1 MELRPLLLAALPL
14 AACRA
19 VDALEPVTA
28 QRPFFST
35 DTGTP
40 PSGSFEFEAGVVAE
54 PAESVLLPTTL
65 KYGAGARTEL
75 FLGWAPFQHLE
86 LEGPDSHGTG
96 DVTLGAKHRL
106 VDHEEGRP
114 GLALQ
119 GSIKLPTGVR
129 EEGLGTGELD
139 VSFGAAATQVFDG
152 WSVSA
157 YYQFDSFGAPGSG
170 GPDLG
175 HALALAAASPLHER
189 CSLFGEVVQAWVP
202 EQDFAP
208 AFTTVGVAWNPCR
221 LLVLDLA
228 CVVALND
235 DVPGFQLAFGLTQNL
250 GRLAE

>member
-1 MELRPLLLAALPL
+1 MRSALFASL
-14 AACRA
+14 SLSAACHA
-19 VDALEPVTA
+19 VPATEPVTA

-40 PSGSFEFEAGVVAE
+40 PSGSFEIEAGVVAE
-54 PAESVLLPTTL
+54 IDETLLLPTTL
-65 KYGAGARTEL
+65 KYGAGERTEL
-75 FLGWAPFQHLE
+75 FLGWAPFQHVE

-106 VDHEEGRP
+106 VDLAADHP
-114 GLALQ
+114 GLAVQ
-119 GSIKLPTGVR
+119 GSVKLPTGVR

-139 VSFGAAATQVFDG
+139 LLLGAAATQLFDG

-157 YYQFDSFGAPGSG
+157 YYQLDTFGEPGAG
-170 GPDLG
+170 GPDVG
-175 HALALAAASPLHER
+175 HAVALAAASPLHER

-208 AFTTVGVAWNPCR
+208 AFTTLGVAWNPCR

-235 DVPGFQLAFGLTQNL
+235 DVPGFQLAFGITENL